1 MARGEDDDSD
11 GDEEDDDSDDREDH
25 EGDED
30 GEGMRIRW
38 VHPTLLL
45 FLLRMWFWQ
54 GPGGA
59 GRLKMFPV

>member
-11 GDEEDDDSDDREDH
+11 GDEEDDDSDDREH
-25 EGDED
+25 NEGDEEGED

-45 FLLRMWFWQ
+45 FLLREF
-54 GPGGA
+54 G
-59 GRLKMFPV
+59 